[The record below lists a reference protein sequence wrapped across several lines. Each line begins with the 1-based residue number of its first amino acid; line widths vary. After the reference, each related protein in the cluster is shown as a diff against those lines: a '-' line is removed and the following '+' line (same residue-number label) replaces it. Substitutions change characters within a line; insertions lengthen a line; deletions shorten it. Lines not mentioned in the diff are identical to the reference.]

1 MRHVSSLL
9 SLTSIMLTVVFAFH
23 DEHVEDMQCVPCNS
37 STFCTGGQA
46 YACPTNS
53 FSDVH
58 ADSST
63 VDDCTCVDGFNRTG
77 DICYV
82 GLPPYYWK
90 AGIQQL
96 CPANM
101 QTVDVLATNDTWC
114 VCNPGYEPN
123 LEGPGCVP

>member
-1 MRHVSSLL
+1 MRHVSSLP
-9 SLTSIMLTVVFAFH
+9 SLIFIMLTVVSGLH
-23 DEHVEDMQCVPCNS
+23 PEHVEDMQCVPCNS

-46 YACPTNS
+46 YACPPNS

-90 AGIQQL
+90 EGIQQL

-101 QTVDVLATNDTWC
+101 KTISPQADSKLSC
-114 VCNPGYEPN
+114 VCDPGT
-123 LEGPGCVP
+123 LKDSMAILTLV